1 MKQISASDANRGFSS
16 LLREV
21 AAGKTV
27 TIVSR
32 HKPVATIAP
41 VRPGVASARQAARR
55 RLVERLRQQPAQP
68 AAGGWRRSDLY
79 DEA

>member
-32 HKPVATIAP
+32 RKPVATIAP
-41 VRPGVASARQAARR
+41 VRRGGASAQDAARR

>member
-1 MKQISASDANRGFSS
+1 MKQISASDANRSFSS

-21 AAGKTV
+21 ASGKTV

-32 HKPVATIAP
+32 RKPVATIAP
-41 VRPGVASARQAARR
+41 VRQGVASAQQAARR
-55 RLVERLRQQPAQP
+55 RLIARLRQQPVQ
-68 AAGGWRRSDLY
+68 AAARGWRRSDLY

>member
-41 VRPGVASARQAARR
+41 VRQGVASARQAARR
-55 RLVERLRQQPAQP
+55 RLVARLRQQSVSPMLAELFERPAQ
-68 AAGGWRRSDLY
+68 A
-79 DEA
+79 